1 MSPVTEGKRDAR
13 RTIED
18 LELDKHLAQAGAAA
32 AKLAQDAVSVAGGF
46 ADAHREQAHEWLGHA
61 EGEIDR
67 VTGGKAT
74 DLLGKVRSG
83 LAAGVDLVADQR
95 PEPDAGPASGPAG
108 EAGPDAPPADPP
120 SSSA

>member
-1 MSPVTEGKRDAR
+1 MTEGKRDAR
-13 RTIED
+13 RAIED